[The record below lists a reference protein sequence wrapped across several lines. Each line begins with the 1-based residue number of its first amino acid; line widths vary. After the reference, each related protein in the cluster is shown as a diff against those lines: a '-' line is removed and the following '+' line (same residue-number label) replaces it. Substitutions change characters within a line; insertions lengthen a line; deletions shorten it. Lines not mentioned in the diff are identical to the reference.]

1 MVVVA
6 SCRVALLASEQRRR
20 AAGGGGHLQAEPE
33 VEASGL
39 CDAGRLID
47 DENVVR
53 GAAVAVPFRLSG
65 TEVHFAGTITRR
77 SDRDVNGVAQ
87 YEVRF
92 PDGETWEV
100 RRDRLFTAVELGSRA
115 LPR

>member
-1 MVVVA
+1 MR
-6 SCRVALLASEQRRR
+6 SRSKSRTSTQDDSES
-20 AAGGGGHLQAEPE
+20 ECE

-47 DENVVR
+47 DENIVR

>member
-1 MVVVA
+1 M
-6 SCRVALLASEQRRR
+6 SSSEC
-20 AAGGGGHLQAEPE
+20 E

-65 TEVHFAGTITRR
+65 TEVHFAGRA
-77 SDRDVNGVAQ
+77 D
-87 YEVRF
+87 
-92 PDGETWEV
+92 
-100 RRDRLFTAVELGSRA
+100 ELYCIA
-115 LPR
+115 LVYSSLLKY